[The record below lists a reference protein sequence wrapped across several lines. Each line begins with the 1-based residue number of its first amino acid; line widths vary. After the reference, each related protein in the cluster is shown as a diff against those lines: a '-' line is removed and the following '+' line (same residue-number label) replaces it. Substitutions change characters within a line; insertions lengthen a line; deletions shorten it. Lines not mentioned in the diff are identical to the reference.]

1 MPLIVRGNILQS
13 RGRVDWLPD
22 GNVTQPALT
31 FVSDTDTGFYRV
43 SNDDIAISTGGISRL
58 RLNSDGAIV
67 TGNLDT
73 TGHASITG
81 NLDTTG
87 HVSVTG
93 NLDTTGHVSVTGNLD
108 TTGHV
113 SVTGNLD
120 VTGFITGQGLAA
132 DLSISNV
139 QICDSSWT
147 PIDDTHVGL
156 SDGYILVNGVGL
168 APGSAVQIG
177 GVNAPAVSYV
187 SGTQL
192 RVQTPAKSTGTYN
205 VTVVRGDTKT
215 ATLTSAI
222 SYSQDVVFTTASTL
236 GPVYQYLPLTET
248 IVATSDSNVMYSNIT
263 ALPTQVTL
271 DANSGLLE
279 ANIGNSGGNVET
291 LFSFDLKAEDEELQD
306 AIQTF
311 LLQYYPFAAGKIVP
325 SDSELNAYFGWSCSI
340 SSDGTRAIVGAYPD
354 DETGGAD
361 SGAAYIFVQ
370 DGSSWIQESKLV
382 PSDSEASANFGI
394 SCSISGDG
402 TRAIVGAYLDDE
414 TGGADS
420 GAAYVFT
427 RSGTSWAQ
435 ESKLVPSD
443 SQASAQFGHSC
454 SISSD
459 GTRAIV
465 GAYGDNETGGS
476 ASGAAY
482 VFTRS
487 DTSWVQEI
495 KLVPSDSEAGASFG
509 YSCSISDD
517 GTRAI
522 VGAYLDD
529 ATGGGDS
536 GSAYVF
542 TRSGTSWAQEIKLVP
557 SDSEASANFGI
568 SCSISGDG
576 TRAIVGAYLDDETG
590 GANSGAAYVFTRSGT
605 SWAQESKLVPS
616 DSEAGAF
623 FGRSCSISSD
633 GMRAIVAAYLDD
645 ATGEV
650 NSGAAYVFTRSGTS
664 WAQEIKLVPSDS
676 QASAYFGSS
685 CSISSDGS
693 RAIVGAYADNETGG
707 AYSGA
712 AYIFQRTYT
721 GWVETAP

>member
-1 MPLIVRGNILQS
+1 MSKPVDPFNAYRKYWQTLQLANSSSTRYMPLIVRGNILQS

-31 FVSDTDTGFYRV
+31 FVSDNDTGFYRV
-43 SNDDIAISTGGISRL
+43 SNDDIAISTGGVSRL

-67 TGNLDT
+67 TGNLAT

-81 NLDTTG
+81 NLATTG
-87 HVSVTG
+87 HASITG
-93 NLDTTGHVSVTGNLD
+93 NLATTGHASI
-108 TTGHV
+108 
-113 SVTGNLD
+113 TGNLD

-132 DLSISNV
+132 DLAISNV

-147 PIDDTHVGL
+147 PVDDTHVGL
-156 SDGYILVNGVGL
+156 TEGYILVNGVGL

-236 GPVYQYLPLTET
+236 RPVYQYLPFTET
-248 IVATSDSNVMYSNIT
+248 ITATSDSNVMYSNIT
-263 ALPTQVTL
+263 ALPVQVTL

-279 ANIGNSGGNVET
+279 ANIGSSGGNVET
-291 LFSFDLKAEDEELQD
+291 LFSFDLKAEDDELQD

-325 SDSELNAYFGWSCSI
+325 SDSEASAYFGQSCSISSDGTRAIVGAYADDATGGANSGAAYIFVQDGSSWVQESKLVPSDSEASAQFGWSCSI
-340 SSDGTRAIVGAYPD
+340 SSDGTRAIVGAQGD
-354 DETGGAD
+354 DATGG
-361 SGAAYIFVQ
+361 
-370 DGSSWIQESKLV
+370 
-382 PSDSEASANFGI
+382 
-394 SCSISGDG
+394 
-402 TRAIVGAYLDDE
+402 T
-414 TGGADS
+414 DS

-443 SQASAQFGHSC
+443 SEASAYFGWSC

-465 GAYGDNETGGS
+465 GAY
-476 ASGAAY
+476 
-482 VFTRS
+482 
-487 DTSWVQEI
+487 
-495 KLVPSDSEAGASFG
+495 
-509 YSCSISDD
+509 
-517 GTRAI
+517 
-522 VGAYLDD
+522 LDD
-529 ATGGGDS
+529 A
-536 GSAYVF
+536 
-542 TRSGTSWAQEIKLVP
+542 
-557 SDSEASANFGI
+557 
-568 SCSISGDG
+568 
-576 TRAIVGAYLDDETG
+576 TG

-616 DSEAGAF
+616 DSEANAY
-623 FGRSCSISSD
+623 FGYSCSISND
-633 GMRAIVAAYLDD
+633 GTRAIVGAAYDD
-645 ATGEV
+645 ATGGA

-664 WAQEIKLVPSDS
+664 WAQESKLVPSDS
-676 QASAYFGSS
+676 EMNANFGWS
-685 CSISSDGS
+685 CSISSDGT
-693 RAIVGAYADNETGG
+693 RAIVGAYLDDATGG
-707 AYSGA
+707 ADSGA
-712 AYIFQRTYT
+712 AYIFVQDGSSWVQESKLVPSDSEAGARIGSSCSISDDGTRAIVGAYWDDATGGADSGAAYLFQRTYT

>member
-43 SNDDIAISTGGISRL
+43 SNDDIAISTGGVSRL
-58 RLNSDGAIV
+58 RLNSDGVA
-67 TGNLDT
+67 
-73 TGHASITG
+73 
-81 NLDTTG
+81 
-87 HVSVTG
+87 
-93 NLDTTGHVSVTGNLD
+93 
-108 TTGHV
+108 
-113 SVTGNLD
+113 VTGNLD

-132 DLSISNV
+132 DLAISNV

-147 PIDDTHVGL
+147 PVDDTHVGL
-156 SDGYILVNGVGL
+156 TEGYILVNGVGL
-168 APGSAVQIG
+168 APGSAVQVG

-187 SGTQL
+187 SDTQL

-215 ATLTSAI
+215 ATLTSAV

-236 GPVYQYLPLTET
+236 GPMYQYLPFTET
-248 IVATSDSNVMYSNIT
+248 ITATSDSNVLYSNIT
-263 ALPTQVTL
+263 ALPVQMTL

-279 ANIGNSGGNVET
+279 ANIGSSGGNVDT

-325 SDSELNAYFGWSCSI
+325 SDSEASAQFGWSCSI
-340 SSDGTRAIVGAYPD
+340 SSDGARAIVGAYLD
-354 DETGGAD
+354 DATGGAN
-361 SGAAYIFVQ
+361 SGAAYVFTQ
-370 DGSSWIQESKLV
+370 SGTSWVEESKLV
-382 PSDSEASANFGI
+382 ASDSEAGARFGQ

-402 TRAIVGAYLDDE
+402 TRAIVGAVWDDA

-427 RSGTSWAQ
+427 RSGTSWVQ
-435 ESKLVPSD
+435 ESKLVASD
-443 SQASAQFGHSC
+443 SEAGAYFGESC

-465 GAYGDNETGGS
+465 GAYKVTATGGS
-476 ASGAAY
+476 NSGAAY

-487 DTSWVQEI
+487 GTSWVEESKLVPSDSEASAQFGSSCSISSDGTRAIVGARLDDATGGSNSGAAYVFTRSGTSWVEESKLVPSDSEASAQFGFSCSI
-495 KLVPSDSEAGASFG
+495 SSDGTRAIVGAFLDDATGGGDSGAAYVFTRSGTSWAEESKLVPSDSEAGAQFG
-509 YSCSISDD
+509 QSCSISSDGTRAIVGANGDDATGGADSGAAYVFTRSGTTWAEESKLVPSDSEAGAQFGQSCSISSD

-529 ATGGGDS
+529 ATGGAD
-536 GSAYVF
+536 
-542 TRSGTSWAQEIKLVP
+542 
-557 SDSEASANFGI
+557 
-568 SCSISGDG
+568 
-576 TRAIVGAYLDDETG
+576 
-590 GANSGAAYVFTRSGT
+590 SGAAY
-605 SWAQESKLVPS
+605 L
-616 DSEAGAF
+616 
-623 FGRSCSISSD
+623 
-633 GMRAIVAAYLDD
+633 
-645 ATGEV
+645 
-650 NSGAAYVFTRSGTS
+650 
-664 WAQEIKLVPSDS
+664 
-676 QASAYFGSS
+676 
-685 CSISSDGS
+685 
-693 RAIVGAYADNETGG
+693 
-707 AYSGA
+707 
-712 AYIFQRTYT
+712 FQRTYT

>member
-43 SNDDIAISTGGISRL
+43 SNDDIAISTGGVSRL
-58 RLNSDGAIV
+58 RLNSDGVA
-67 TGNLDT
+67 
-73 TGHASITG
+73 
-81 NLDTTG
+81 
-87 HVSVTG
+87 
-93 NLDTTGHVSVTGNLD
+93 
-108 TTGHV
+108 
-113 SVTGNLD
+113 VTGNLD

-132 DLSISNV
+132 DLAISNV

-147 PIDDTHVGL
+147 PVDDTHVGL
-156 SDGYILVNGVGL
+156 SEGYILVNGIGL

-187 SGTQL
+187 SDTQL

-236 GPVYQYLPLTET
+236 GSVYQYLPFTET
-248 IVATSDSNVMYSNIT
+248 ITATSDSNVLYSNIT
-263 ALPTQVTL
+263 ALPIQTTL

-279 ANIGNSGGNVET
+279 ANIGVSGGNVET

-325 SDSELNAYFGWSCSI
+325 NDSEASAIFGHSCSI
-340 SSDGTRAIVGAYPD
+340 SSDGTRAIVAAHYD
-354 DETGGAD
+354 DATGGAD

-370 DGSSWIQESKLV
+370 DGSSWVQESKLVPSDSEANAYFGFSCSISSDGTRAIVGAMADDATGGADSGAAYVFTRSGTIWAQESKLV
-382 PSDSEASANFGI
+382 PSDSEASANFGY
-394 SCSISGDG
+394 SCSISSDGTRAVIGAAYDDATGGADSGAAYVYLRSGTSWVQESKLVPSDSEASANFGWSCSLSDDG
-402 TRAIVGAYLDDE
+402 TRAIVGARHDDA
-414 TGGADS
+414 TGGSNS

-427 RSGTSWAQ
+427 RSGTNWSEEQ
-435 ESKLVPSD
+435 KLVPSD
-443 SQASAQFGHSC
+443 SEASALFGQSC

-465 GAYGDNETGGS
+465 GAYYDDATGG
-476 ASGAAY
+476 ADSGAAY
-482 VFTRS
+482 V
-487 DTSWVQEI
+487 
-495 KLVPSDSEAGASFG
+495 
-509 YSCSISDD
+509 YS
-517 GTRAI
+517 
-522 VGAYLDD
+522 
-529 ATGGGDS
+529 
-536 GSAYVF
+536 
-542 TRSGTSWAQEIKLVP
+542 RSGTSWVE
-557 SDSEASANFGI
+557 
-568 SCSISGDG
+568 
-576 TRAIVGAYLDDETG
+576 
-590 GANSGAAYVFTRSGT
+590 
-605 SWAQESKLVPS
+605 ESKLVPS
-616 DSEAGAF
+616 DSEAGAL
-623 FGRSCSISSD
+623 FGHSCSISSD
-633 GMRAIVAAYLDD
+633 GTRALVGAYADD

-664 WAQEIKLVPSDS
+664 WSEEAKLVPSDS
-676 QASAYFGSS
+676 EADAYFGNS
-685 CSISSDGS
+685 CSISSDGT
-693 RAIVGAYADNETGG
+693 RALVGAYVDDATGG
-707 AYSGA
+707 ADSGA
-712 AYIFQRTYT
+712 AYFFQRTYA